1 MSRLIVATG
10 VFLLLSMGSVQA
22 QDRASR
28 RAASARGT
36 VSLVDWPESLPQLLD
51 EMGAQAPYLLPDIDS
66 LGLDYRYAATDSTS
80 RWSFVLGWR
89 PGARVL
95 YEGAIQ
101 PRREGPQGLRM
112 VNVEL
117 RAEVVAGGEPI
128 GNMIVAVD
136 SMALRPLPSVY
147 SFEVAVGHDR
157 VFLDVP
163 AEEAR
168 RALRRGVRLRNLV
181 VERMGFSAP
190 EASQT
195 SRRSDRDPEARR
207 QEPVPR
213 RPPSVYTPRTSI
225 LVGWRIGP
233 HPYYVD
239 SRGDDGRTVRPR
251 GETTGQATGR
261 EEDDAAG
268 GRAGAGREQEAG
280 GRTGRDG
287 GEATDATDGE
297 QTSDSGDGAR
307 SKGDKSEDDDEDD
320 VPDLRGPAL
329 VAAGAVA
336 LTAVIGGTVGVYG
349 TGNTPIGLAA
359 GYTHPKG
366 GVHLQAAVN
375 AAVLENDSDQRLTAK
390 ALGFY
395 DVFGAPVQPAVGVGV
410 QVDAQRDPEVR
421 PAASVGLVGNL
432 GRWVLYG
439 GVDVVQQTPEVGLTY
454 NFRFGGTD
462 SEGGD

>member
-1 MSRLIVATG
+1 MSRFIVATG
-10 VFLLLSMGSVQA
+10 FFLLLSVGGVQA
-22 QDRASR
+22 QDRDPAQ
-28 RAASARGT
+28 AETVRGT
-36 VSLVDWPESLPQLLD
+36 VSLVDWPESLPQLLR
-51 EMGAQAPYLLPDIDS
+51 EMGERAPYLLPAIDS
-66 LGLDYRYAATDSTS
+66 LGLDYRYATTDSTS

-89 PGARVL
+89 PGQRVL
-95 YEGAIQ
+95 YEGDIR
-101 PRREGPQGLRM
+101 PRREGPQGIRM

-128 GNMIVAVD
+128 GDMVVAVD

-163 AEEAR
+163 ADEAR

-190 EASQT
+190 EAPQT
-195 SRRSDRDPEARR
+195 SRRSDRDPEARQ
-207 QEPVPR
+207 QEPPSR

-233 HPYYVD
+233 RPYYVD
-239 SRGDDGRTVRPR
+239 GRGDDGRTVRPR
-251 GETTGQATGR
+251 GETVGQVTGSEDAG
-261 EEDDAAG
+261 EESRAG
-268 GRAGAGREQEAG
+268 GKQRQETGA
-280 GRTGRDG
+280 RTGRDG
-287 GEATDATDGE
+287 EEATDAEEGAR
-297 QTSDSGDGAR
+297 TSDSGGDAR
-307 SKGDKSEDDDEDD
+307 SKGKKGEDDDEDT
-320 VPDLRGPAL
+320 PDLRGPAL

-349 TGNTPIGLAA
+349 TGDTPLGLAA

-366 GVHLQAAVN
+366 GVQLQAAVN
-375 AAVLENDSDQRLTAK
+375 SAVLEDASNQRLTAK

-395 DVFGAPVQPAVGVGV
+395 DVFGAPVQPAVGLGV

-421 PAASVGLVGNL
+421 PAVSVGLVGNL
-432 GRWVLYG
+432 GRVVLYG
-439 GVDVVQQTPEVGLTY
+439 GVDVAQQTPEVGLAY
-454 NFRFGGTD
+454 NIRFRGAETESD
-462 SEGGD
+462 D